1 MIIRHFK
8 KGDEITI
15 AKIENECFSS
25 HWSES
30 SICSEAES
38 GSVFLVAEEKDII
51 GYISCKIILDEG
63 YINNVAVTNSF
74 RNRGVARLLLSSLI
88 KEAKQKNAE
97 YFTIE
102 VRRSNIPAQNLY
114 RSFGFEDVGER
125 KNFYNN
131 PTEDALLLTL
141 NLGDKNENSCN

>member
-25 HWSES
+25 PWSES

-51 GYISCKIILDEG
+51 GYISCKIILEEG

-88 KEAKQKNAE
+88 KEAKQKNAD
-97 YFTIE
+97 FLTLE